1 MSNINNTPPSG
12 NPTATLSSGKQNTA
26 YIFTSADLLQGF
38 NDVDSDTLI
47 VLSVSADNGELT
59 FENDKWTF
67 VPDVSFSGAVTLD
80 YVVSDNFGGEI
91 SATQTFTLVPPI
103 STNHAPTGSP
113 TVILTNGKQ
122 NTVYTFTSADLL
134 QGFSDVDG
142 DILSVLSVS
151 SDNGELAF
159 VSDKWTFTPD
169 VNFSGTVNLDYVV
182 VDNLGGEITATQTF
196 TLVPPVSTNHAPTGS
211 PTATLANG
219 KQNTAYTFTSADL
232 LQGFSDVDGDTLSIL
247 SVSSDNGELAFA
259 SDKWTFTPDVNFSG
273 TVNLDYVVSDNLGG
287 ETSGVSSFNMMPTQ
301 SATNGTVTIVGVAK
315 QNQMLSANN
324 TLSDTSGLGTITYQW
339 LSDNVVILG
348 ENKSEY
354 TLKQVDVGKSISV
367 KASYTDGLGKL
378 KSITSSPT
386 ALVANVNDL
395 PIGTVTLT
403 GIPVQGQILS
413 VSNNLTDADGLGTI
427 IYQWLRDN
435 NVISN
440 ATNSSYTLT
449 ALDVGKSISVKANY
463 IDALGTAESVSS
475 NSILIPASNQ
485 LSVNS
490 PMINE
495 GDTGQTNLIF
505 NLTLPQS
512 TQQNGSLDYVFKSGT
527 AVAGTDFSATSGTV
541 QFKVGD
547 TSKTIIVPILGDTNI
562 ENDETL
568 NLVLSNPINIEFSG
582 NSSTLTGVGTI
593 RNDDFPLLTVTN
605 NQSIQE
611 GNSGKTSF
619 TFPVK
624 LSEVALSD
632 VSVDYVIQG
641 GTATPEQ
648 DFITQTGTLKFA
660 TGESEKTISVDIIG
674 DTTEESDE
682 TFTLTINN
690 PKNVKFA
697 DSASVLRSIGTILN
711 DDGQNIRLSSPIM
724 TERDSGIGYMKFVLS
739 IDYAVATDVSFDYKT
754 QDGTATS
761 EMDYINSLGSI
772 KIPAGSKSA
781 EILIP
786 VIGDTLV
793 EPDENF
799 SLILSNP
806 KGLTLSGKL
815 SNLISV
821 GTIQNDDLPIITLLS
836 SKTVYEPSAGSKRW
850 DIPLAFSTQI
860 PKDVIVSYHTESG
873 TATEDADFLKSN
885 NQITLSAGSNS
896 GVIPIYILADSEKEI
911 DETFKLIID
920 KVEGAAKLSVGQ
932 SKLNSDITIS
942 GNSVPTL
949 AIQSAVLREGDTG
962 NSNLVFKVNLS
973 SVSTLPITFTIKTS
987 DKTATTGLDYL
998 AITPVIKTIPAGNQ
1012 SMDIIVPIVGD
1023 KIPEGDESFGLE
1035 LSKIS
1040 NAVFDNGSEVITV
1053 DGTIIDDDKPVIRI
1067 EDAHVLEGN
1076 QGFHD
1081 EKIKITLSMPAAT
1094 PVSLHYKLLD
1104 GTAKAGED
1112 FVGKEDDLII
1122 PAGAKEGYI
1131 SVSIQ
1136 GDTTPEAAQ
1145 DFHIQLSNLVNA
1157 QFYNLAPLV
1166 QNTVTIDSDDGD
1178 SLPVVSINK
1187 NLSIDEGDLG
1197 LTKFPIT
1204 LTLSKPATDI
1214 LTIQYQTI
1222 GIDAKKNSDF
1232 IDVTG
1237 EISFLSGES
1246 SQTIYLDV
1254 YGDTEVES
1262 DEDFSLLLSA
1272 PQGLRLANNQAT
1284 QEVSLLIRDDDAEPP
1299 QILQGTAKNDV
1310 LDATK
1315 AGGTGDDTLDGLKGI
1330 DTMIGGDGND
1340 TYFVDNVKDSIV
1352 EGDQS
1357 QSNAGDDD
1365 LVHSVAASY
1374 ILPANVEHLI
1384 IDGKLK
1390 GNGTGN
1396 VLDNK
1401 LTGNLAVN
1409 ILSGLAGDD
1418 TLDGGSGNDTLTGG
1432 DGNDTFI
1439 FSQGIKGNKNID
1451 TIKDFVHGQDK
1462 IYLSA
1467 DIFSKLATAVG
1478 FVSDSE
1484 PMSLAKAD
1492 SHYLVSA
1499 AKVKAVDVNS
1509 YLLYDTKTGLLA
1521 YDEDG
1526 SGKLVASTFVT
1537 LTGKPTL
1544 TLDDFWIY

>member
-1 MSNINNTPPSG
+1 MSNTNNNPPSG
-12 NPTATLSSGKQNTA
+12 NPTVTLSSGKQNTA
-26 YIFTSADLLQGF
+26 YVFTSADLLQGF
-38 NDVDSDTLI
+38 TDADSDALI
-47 VLSVSADNGELT
+47 VLSISADNGEMT
-59 FENDKWTF
+59 FANDKWTF
-67 VPDVSFSGAVTLD
+67 VPDVNFSGTVTLD

-91 SATQTFTLVPPI
+91 SATQTFTII
-103 STNHAPTGSP
+103 ST
-113 TVILTNGKQ
+113 
-122 NTVYTFTSADLL
+122 
-134 QGFSDVDG
+134 
-142 DILSVLSVS
+142 
-151 SDNGELAF
+151 
-159 VSDKWTFTPD
+159 
-169 VNFSGTVNLDYVV
+169 
-182 VDNLGGEITATQTF
+182 
-196 TLVPPVSTNHAPTGS
+196 VSTNHAPTGN
-211 PTATLANG
+211 PTALANG

-232 LQGFSDVDGDTLSIL
+232 LQGFSDADGDTLSVL
-247 SVSSDNGELAFA
+247 SVSSDNGELTFA
-259 SDKWTFTPDVNFSG
+259 SDKWTFTPDAGFSG
-273 TVNLDYVVSDNLGG
+273 TVNLDYVVVDNLGG
-287 ETSGVSSFNMMPTQ
+287 EIAGVSSFNIISTQ
-301 SATNGTVTIVGVAK
+301 SLANGAVTIVGLAK
-315 QNQMLSANN
+315 QNQILSANN
-324 TLSDTSGLGTITYQW
+324 TLSDTNGLGAITYQW
-339 LSDNVVILG
+339 LSNNVAISG

-354 TLKQVDVGKSISV
+354 TLKQTDVGKSLSV

-378 KSITSSPT
+378 KSVTSSPT
-386 ALVANVNDL
+386 SLVANVNDL
-395 PIGTVTLT
+395 PMGNVSITGT
-403 GIPVQGQILS
+403 PAQGQILNA
-413 VSNNLTDADGLGTI
+413 SNNLTDADGLGI
-427 IYQWLRDN
+427 ITYQWLRDN

-449 ALDVGKSISVKANY
+449 ALDVGKSLLVKASY
-463 IDALGTAESVSS
+463 IDALGTAESLSS
-475 NSILIPASNQ
+475 TSLQIPASNQ

-490 PMINE
+490 PTINE
-495 GDTGQTNLIF
+495 GDIGQTNLTF
-505 NLTLPQS
+505 TLTLPQAAK
-512 TQQNGSLDYVFKSGT
+512 QNGSLDYVFKSGT

-547 TSKTIIVPILGDTNI
+547 TSKAIIVPILGDTTI
-562 ENDETL
+562 ENDETF
-568 NLVLSNPINIEFSG
+568 NLVLSNPVNIELSG
-582 NSSTLTGVGTI
+582 NSAALSGTGTI
-593 RNDDFPLLTVTN
+593 RNDDFPLLTLAN

-611 GNSGKTSF
+611 GNSGKTPLIF
-619 TFPVK
+619 TVK
-624 LSEVALSD
+624 LSEAALSD
-632 VSVDYVIQG
+632 VSVDYAIQD
-641 GTATPEQ
+641 GTATVEK
-648 DFITQTGTLKFA
+648 DFIAQTGTLKFA
-660 TGESEKTISVDIIG
+660 VGEKEKTISVDIIG
-674 DTTEESDE
+674 DTSEEPDE

-697 DSASVLRSIGTILN
+697 NSVSELHSIGTILN
-711 DDGQNIRLSSPIM
+711 DDGQNVRLSSPTM

-739 IDYAVATDVSFDYKT
+739 IDFAVNNDISFDYRT

-761 EMDYINSLGSI
+761 EIDYINSSGLI
-772 KIPAGSKSA
+772 KIPAGSKST

-786 VIGDTLV
+786 IIGDTLV
-793 EPDENF
+793 EADEIF
-799 SLILSNP
+799 SLLLSNP
-806 KGLTLSGKL
+806 KGLTLSGKVL
-815 SNLISV
+815 NLTSL
-821 GTIQNDDLPIITLLS
+821 GTIQNDDFPILTLVS
-836 SKTVYEPSAGSKRW
+836 SKTVYEPSVGSKRW
-850 DIPLAFSTQI
+850 DIPLTLSTQI
-860 PKDVIVSYHTESG
+860 PQDVVVSYHTESG
-873 TATEDADFLKSN
+873 TATEDVDFLKTN

-896 GVIPIYILADSEKEI
+896 GVIPIYILADSLEDL

-920 KVEGAAKLSVGQ
+920 KVEGSAKLPVGK

-949 AIQSAVLREGDTG
+949 AIQNTVLREGDAG

-998 AITPVIKTIPAGNQ
+998 AIAPVIKTISAGNQ

-1023 KIPEGDESFGLE
+1023 KNPEGEESFSLE

-1178 SLPVVSINK
+1178 SLPVVSISK
-1187 NLSIDEGDLG
+1187 NLAIDEGDLG

-1214 LTIQYQTI
+1214 LTIQYKTI
-1222 GIDAKKNSDF
+1222 GIDAKENSDF
-1232 IDVTG
+1232 IAVTG

-1246 SQTIYLDV
+1246 SQTLYLDV

-1272 PQGLRLANNQAT
+1272 PQGLRLANNEAT
-1284 QEVSLLIRDDDAEPP
+1284 QEVPLLIRDDDAEPA
-1299 QILQGTAKNDV
+1299 QNLQGTPKNDV

-1315 AGGTGDDTLDGLKGI
+1315 AGGTGDDTINGLKGI
-1330 DTMIGGDGND
+1330 DIMIGGDGND
-1340 TYFVDNVKDSIV
+1340 TYFVDNIKDSIV

-1365 LVHSVAASY
+1365 IVHSIATAY
-1374 ILPANVEHLI
+1374 TLPVNVEHLI

-1396 VLDNK
+1396 VLENK
-1401 LTGNLAVN
+1401 LIGNLAVN
-1409 ILSGLAGDD
+1409 VLSGLAGND
-1418 TLDGGSGNDTLTGG
+1418 TLDG
-1432 DGNDTFI
+1432 
-1439 FSQGIKGNKNID
+1439 
-1451 TIKDFVHGQDK
+1451 VV
-1462 IYLSA
+1462 
-1467 DIFSKLATAVG
+1467 AT
-1478 FVSDSE
+1478 
-1484 PMSLAKAD
+1484 
-1492 SHYLVSA
+1492 
-1499 AKVKAVDVNS
+1499 
-1509 YLLYDTKTGLLA
+1509 TR
-1521 YDEDG
+1521 
-1526 SGKLVASTFVT
+1526 
-1537 LTGKPTL
+1537 
-1544 TLDDFWIY
+1544 